1 MLIINFFINNYTPF
15 IDLLFKF
22 FIIIS
27 TSVDYLQPTDNLNVL
42 SLMGGS
48 MLENKGVSQ
57 RVMATKNSVSKALL
71 EMLKNRNIK
80 KISIKELCQIAG
92 INRTTFYNHYG
103 SQYDVLN
110 EIANDYLESTSMEVM
125 KSLKEG
131 IKFDDCLSNILQ
143 YMKENIEFAKL
154 ILDQDNYDLVS
165 HIKVSL
171 PQFEHIVIDHLPEE
185 LDLDEKKAV
194 SSFVQYGTVRLLKE
208 WVFSGCVKSSEEEAK
223 LILKIVGKTMSSFNK
238 I

>member
-1 MLIINFFINNYTPF
+1 
-15 IDLLFKF
+15 
-22 FIIIS
+22 
-27 TSVDYLQPTDNLNVL
+27 
-42 SLMGGS
+42 
-48 MLENKGVSQ
+48 
-57 RVMATKNSVSKALL
+57 
-71 EMLKNRNIK
+71 
-80 KISIKELCQIAG
+80 
-92 INRTTFYNHYG
+92 
-103 SQYDVLN
+103 
-110 EIANDYLESTSMEVM
+110 MEVM